1 MKIIQTREA
10 LIMDTEI
17 RTAIKK
23 IYGMLWDILSLY
35 EKTERY
41 NSIPKDE
48 KITENDI
55 WDFIGDKLL
64 LIRKEVDT
72 EFLGNEE
79 LGNKMRHVVDETEHF
94 VRSYEVP
101 GVVKRWKCI
110 NPKLLYFDCAFDLME
125 ECPKDYKEISR
136 GLTNVKLECYPDKEF
151 IKDRKKYFSEINQKN
166 EADNLKYSETKIF
179 QNELL
184 NTLTLV
190 FRNDFGKYI

>member
-110 NPKLLYFDCAFDLME
+110 NPIHNNFKIM
-125 ECPKDYKEISR
+125 
-136 GLTNVKLECYPDKEF
+136 
-151 IKDRKKYFSEINQKN
+151 
-166 EADNLKYSETKIF
+166 NLS
-179 QNELL
+179 
-184 NTLTLV
+184 
-190 FRNDFGKYI
+190 

>member
-1 MKIIQTREA
+1 
-10 LIMDTEI
+10 MDTEI

-110 NPKLLYFDCAFDLME
+110 NPIHNNFKIM
-125 ECPKDYKEISR
+125 
-136 GLTNVKLECYPDKEF
+136 
-151 IKDRKKYFSEINQKN
+151 
-166 EADNLKYSETKIF
+166 NLS
-179 QNELL
+179 
-184 NTLTLV
+184 
-190 FRNDFGKYI
+190 

>member
-1 MKIIQTREA
+1 
-10 LIMDTEI
+10 MDNEI

-23 IYGMLWDILSLY
+23 IYGMLWDVLSLY

-55 WDFIGDKLL
+55 WNFMGDKLL

-79 LGNKMRHVVDETEHF
+79 LNNKMRYVVEETEHF

-125 ECPKDYKEISR
+125 
-136 GLTNVKLECYPDKEF
+136 NVQRI
-151 IKDRKKYFSEINQKN
+151 IKKSAED
-166 EADNLKYSETKIF
+166 
-179 QNELL
+179 
-184 NTLTLV
+184 
-190 FRNDFGKYI
+190 